1 MKKII
6 FFLLAAIIC
15 FNLTACS
22 EVPAPEKAAD
32 GTPWSEDWV
41 TISNVMGI
49 DTPEGLTLQDN
60 KDALAASGM
69 YYSTWSI
76 GEETS
81 YIDKTDDEEKE
92 VTIYDAQLF
101 LLLSGSS
108 STEETEKNREE
119 WLAMADEHYQ
129 IDSEE
134 TGTWNGQEY
143 TLISYHLTDSPYARG
158 ASAFGI
164 YGNYAIIAEFSCQ
177 ESFEGDPRE
186 YLDTFLKN
194 CHYGA

>member
-1 MKKII
+1 MPWRQAACI
-6 FFLLAAIIC
+6 FHLVYRRRNFLYC
-15 FNLTACS
+15 
-22 EVPAPEKAAD
+22 
-32 GTPWSEDWV
+32 
-41 TISNVMGI
+41 
-49 DTPEGLTLQDN
+49 
-60 KDALAASGM
+60 
-69 YYSTWSI
+69 
-76 GEETS
+76 
-81 YIDKTDDEEKE
+81 KTDDEEKE

-101 LLLSGSS
+101 LFLSGSS

-177 ESFEGDPRE
+177 ESFEGRPAGISG
-186 YLDTFLKN
+186 YIS
-194 CHYGA
+194 

>member
-6 FFLLAAIIC
+6 FFLLAAIFC

-32 GTPWSEDWV
+32 GTPWSDDWV

-143 TLISYHLTDSPYARG
+143 TLISYHLTEQSLCERRFCLWNLRKLCDHRRIFLS
-158 ASAFGI
+158 GI
-164 YGNYAIIAEFSCQ
+164 LRRRPAGISGYIS
-177 ESFEGDPRE
+177 
-186 YLDTFLKN
+186 
-194 CHYGA
+194 